1 MQAALFSSRDLETL
15 PTIRYD
21 TVIIGAGVAGLTL
34 ALKLPRDRRV
44 LLVTKGELGESNT
57 RYAQGGLSAA
67 VGDDDSPRLHEEDT
81 LAAGAGLCDPAAVR
95 TLVDGA
101 PEAARW
107 LIEIGAQFDRDAG
120 GNLLLGREAA
130 HSRRRVLHAGGD
142 ATGWEIERALVTEA
156 RSRDNI
162 TVWSHA
168 FAIDLITDGPEC
180 VGVVIER
187 DDATRWKCFA
197 SATAIAAGGAGQIW
211 STTSNPLG
219 ATADGLAMAIRAG
232 VAIADCEFVQ
242 FHPTVIALPGHAAF
256 LVSEAVRGEGA
267 YLRSNSGERFMVDEH
282 PLAELAPRDVVAR
295 GIHHQ
300 LVTGDGAYLDLRHL
314 DSNAMLER
322 FPTIAAALAE
332 RGVNLTADLI
342 PIAPAAHYFMGGVVA
357 GTNGVT
363 SMPGLFAIGEASCTG
378 IHGANRLASNS
389 LLEGLVF
396 GAKTA
401 EFIAERFDPLP
412 RLPEQEAQALSS
424 SGDDAVA
431 GQIREAVQTIMT
443 NHAGVERDEIG
454 LRTAIDQLELVE
466 PTGDA
471 FTSTRERIE
480 SWNLAT
486 SAAAIASAALHRHES
501 RGAHFRSDFPL
512 LDSSLTGQHSLRTGS
527 QPWHFDTLE
536 AAILTASERTA
547 IAPR

>member
-1 MQAALFSSRDLETL
+1 MQAALFGSQDLENL
-15 PTIRYD
+15 PVVRYD

-34 ALKLPRDRRV
+34 ALKLPPDRRV

-156 RSRDNI
+156 RNRDNI

-168 FAIDLITDGPEC
+168 FAIDLITESSGC
-180 VGVVIER
+180 IGVVIER
-187 DDATRWKCFA
+187 EDATRWACLA

-211 STTSNPLG
+211 STTSNPPG

-232 VAIADCEFVQ
+232 VTIADCEFVQ
-242 FHPTVIALPGHAAF
+242 FHPTVIALPGYAAF
-256 LVSEAVRGEGA
+256 LVSEAVRDEGA

-300 LVTGDGAYLDLRHL
+300 LVTGAGAYLDLRHL
-314 DSNAMLER
+314 DSAAMLDR

-332 RGVNLTADLI
+332 RGVNLTSDLI

-401 EFIAERFDPLP
+401 GFMAERFAPLP
-412 RLPEQEAQALSS
+412 RLPEQAAQAPSS

-431 GQIREAVQTIMT
+431 GQIRKTVQTIMT
-443 NHAGVERDEIG
+443 NYAGVERDQID
-454 LRTAIDQLELVE
+454 LQTAIDQLKQVE
-466 PTGDA
+466 STGDG
-471 FTSTRERIE
+471 SVSSRERIE
-480 SWNLAT
+480 SWNLAI
-486 SAAAIASAALHRHES
+486 SASAIASAALHREES
-501 RGAHFRSDFPL
+501 RGAQFRSDFPQL
-512 LDSSLTGQHSLRTGS
+512 NPSLNGQHSLQTRDQS
-527 QPWHFDTLE
+527 WHFDTLE
-536 AAILTASERTA
+536 SAILTASERTA
-547 IAPR
+547 TPPR